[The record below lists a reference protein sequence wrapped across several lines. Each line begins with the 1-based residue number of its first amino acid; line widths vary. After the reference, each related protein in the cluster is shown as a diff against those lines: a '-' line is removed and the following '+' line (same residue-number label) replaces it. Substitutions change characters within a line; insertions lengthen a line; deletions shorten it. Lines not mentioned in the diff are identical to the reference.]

1 MTLVKIF
8 KEFITV
14 FEENRKYTIGLL
26 NEYGK
31 VLCCS
36 DAKYVDTYVNINSKE
51 NDIVIRKISINN
63 NGYGYLWITGDID
76 NLKMISSLVYDTLI
90 TRLTYHINTNSL
102 KQKVTLDDELVKCLL
117 NVNNFDLNH
126 ILNLVSI
133 LDINEKKSRAAIYII
148 NNNGFNSE
156 EVINLKLRKDSKELI
171 YSLLDENNLLLFK
184 DIPDDLNSNNL
195 QIKKYFRKYIRSLQ
209 DWGFQDCIFIIGSI
223 QNKLKKYNVSYNNCT
238 WLQQNVKLSENEPMF
253 FIDYLSEYFFSKIQT
268 SDVGNIFDFY
278 KERHK
283 EIDIDEFILICDK
296 LIFNDYN
303 ITQTAQ
309 DLFLHKNTLIY
320 KIKKY
325 EEIFNIDIRGSFDGK
340 ILLALISTTLKKYQK
355 QKQVGEEV

>member
-1 MTLVKIF
+1 M
-8 KEFITV
+8 
-14 FEENRKYTIGLL
+14 
-26 NEYGK
+26 
-31 VLCCS
+31 
-36 DAKYVDTYVNINSKE
+36 
-51 NDIVIRKISINN
+51 
-63 NGYGYLWITGDID
+63 
-76 NLKMISSLVYDTLI
+76 
-90 TRLTYHINTNSL
+90 
-102 KQKVTLDDELVKCLL
+102 
-117 NVNNFDLNH
+117 
-126 ILNLVSI
+126 
-133 LDINEKKSRAAIYII
+133 
-148 NNNGFNSE
+148 
-156 EVINLKLRKDSKELI
+156 
-171 YSLLDENNLLLFK
+171 
-184 DIPDDLNSNNL
+184 
-195 QIKKYFRKYIRSLQ
+195 
-209 DWGFQDCIFIIGSI
+209 
-223 QNKLKKYNVSYNNCT
+223 KKYNVSYNNCT

>member
-195 QIKKYFRKYIRSLQ
+195 QIK
-209 DWGFQDCIFIIGSI
+209 
-223 QNKLKKYNVSYNNCT
+223 
-238 WLQQNVKLSENEPMF
+238 
-253 FIDYLSEYFFSKIQT
+253 
-268 SDVGNIFDFY
+268 NIFVNILEAFKIGDF
-278 KERHK
+278 
-283 EIDIDEFILICDK
+283 
-296 LIFNDYN
+296 
-303 ITQTAQ
+303 
-309 DLFLHKNTLIY
+309 
-320 KIKKY
+320 KIAY
-325 EEIFNIDIRGSFDGK
+325 
-340 ILLALISTTLKKYQK
+340 LL
-355 QKQVGEEV
+355 